1 MKAEV
6 SRMNLTKADFPDG
19 FRFGA
24 ATAAY
29 QIEGTNFGTCGSSH
43 WDKFARDGGTRN
55 KENGDIACAHY
66 ELWQQ
71 DLDLMK
77 QAGFD
82 AYRFSI
88 AWPRIQPEGRGRP
101 LAEGLDFYDRL
112 VDGVLERGLEPYA
125 TLYHW
130 DLPLALSEKG
140 GWRNR
145 DTALRFADYTAHV
158 CERLDGRLAS
168 VATINEPWCVAWLSH
183 FIGAHAPGLTDIS
196 AAGKAMHNILLA
208 HGESVAVMRELAQAN
223 LGIVLNM
230 EYSNPATD
238 SEADRH
244 AAQIHD
250 GIYNRWFVE
259 ALTKG
264 RYPPDILEHLEVHL
278 PEGWQADM
286 DRISAP
292 LDWLGI
298 NYYTRTNH
306 ADDGTGVFPFSRTV
320 AGDLPK
326 SSMGWEVN
334 PEGLEYFLRR
344 THTDYTRG
352 IPLYVTEN
360 GTARRDVLT
369 GDGVDDPERCDYFAR
384 HLEGCLRAIENGVPV
399 KGYFA
404 WSLLDNF
411 EWAFGYSERFGIVHV
426 DYDTQKRT
434 PKSSYHMF
442 RKFLQR

>member
-1 MKAEV
+1 MP
-6 SRMNLTKADFPDG
+6 LTRSDFPAG
-19 FRFGA
+19 FRFGV

-29 QIEGTNFGTCGSSH
+29 QIEGTHLGTCGDSH
-43 WDKFARDGGTRN
+43 WDKFAAEGGTHNR
-55 KENGDIACAHY
+55 ENGDIACAHY
-66 ELWQQ
+66 DLWPQ
-71 DLDLMK
+71 DLDLVR

-101 LAEGLDFYDRL
+101 LTEGLDFYDRL
-112 VDGVLERGLEPYA
+112 VDGVLDRGLEPFA

-130 DLPLALSEKG
+130 DLPLALAEQD

-158 CERLDGRLAS
+158 CARLGDRLAS

-183 FIGAHAPGLTDIS
+183 FEGAHAPGLKDIS
-196 AAGKAMHNILLA
+196 AAGKAMHNILVA
-208 HGESVAVMRELAQAN
+208 HAQSVAVMRELNQRN

-230 EYSNPATD
+230 EYANPASDT
-238 SEADRH
+238 EADLR

-264 RYPPDILEHLEVHL
+264 RYPADILEHLDPHL
-278 PEGWQADM
+278 PAGWQDDM
-286 DRISAP
+286 AGISTP

-306 ADDGTGVFPFSRTV
+306 ADDGTGKFPFGRAV
-320 AGDLPK
+320 PGPLPK
-326 SSMGWEVN
+326 SSMGWETY
-334 PEGLEYFLRR
+334 PDGLEFFLQR
-344 THTDYTRG
+344 TRSDYTG
-352 IPLYVTEN
+352 DLPLYVTEN
-360 GTARRDVLT
+360 GTARHDRRGD
-369 GDGVDDPERCDYFAR
+369 DGVDDAGRCDYFR
-384 HLEGCLRAIENGVPV
+384 QHLRAALNAIDAGVPL

-411 EWAFGYSERFGIVHV
+411 EWAYGYQERFGLVYV
-426 DYDTQKRT
+426 DYETQERT
-434 PKSSYHMF
+434 PKTSYDMF
-442 RKFLQR
+442 RQLLQS